1 MHLSLFTKPI
11 ISTIKVSL
19 TQFKNH
25 DISFAL
31 SLALVLIMLL
41 NASNVLPLRFIARL
55 ENFSYDLRLNLLMP
69 RIIDERIVIVDIDEK
84 SLKE

>member
-1 MHLSLFTKPI
+1 MRLSLFTKPI
-11 ISTIKVSL
+11 ISTIKVRL
-19 TQFKNH
+19 TQFKKH
-25 DISFAL
+25 GISFAL
-31 SLALVLIMLL
+31 SLALVLLMLL

-84 SLKE
+84 SLNE